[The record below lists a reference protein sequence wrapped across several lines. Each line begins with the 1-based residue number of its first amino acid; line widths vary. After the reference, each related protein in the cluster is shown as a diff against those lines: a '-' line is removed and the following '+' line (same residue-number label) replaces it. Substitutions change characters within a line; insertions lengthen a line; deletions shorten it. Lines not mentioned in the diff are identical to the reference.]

1 MAIEP
6 TGHVGHWRN
15 AGGCG
20 GGDVRR
26 LGSIVPAALEARQ
39 SAARRRNCG
48 RRIRVV
54 IRTSHAPG
62 ASSGDRRIGG
72 TCVAVAIGSMNIVI
86 LYLLLLKATATS
98 FSGLTSLPVVR
109 NDFVVHRQV
118 LTDRQLNAAVVA
130 GRTVPGPN
138 GLYIVSVGYFIAG
151 IPGACAGWLA
161 LVSPAFV
168 MIPLLR
174 YVGARAERP
183 AIRSAIQALTLAA
196 AGLIASATI
205 PLARDA
211 LHGPVSLAIA
221 V

>member
-1 MAIEP
+1 
-6 TGHVGHWRN
+6 
-15 AGGCG
+15 
-20 GGDVRR
+20 
-26 LGSIVPAALEARQ
+26 
-39 SAARRRNCG
+39 
-48 RRIRVV
+48 
-54 IRTSHAPG
+54 
-62 ASSGDRRIGG
+62 
-72 TCVAVAIGSMNIVI
+72 MNIVI

-109 NDFVVHRQV
+109 NDFVVHRQA

-168 MIPLLR
+168 MIPLLS

-211 LHGPVSLAIA
+211 LHDPVSIAIA
-221 V
+221 AGSFLFMAFTERDTLWVIGGSALIGLLAGLLA